1 MMTYFAKMAE
11 INFVHDQMY
20 IYSSIMN
27 AIYIWHIYT
36 FPIALKIKD
45 EYTIKNFR

>member
-20 IYSSIMN
+20 IYSGIMN
-27 AIYIWHIYT
+27 ATYIWHV
-36 FPIALKIKD
+36 FRLPIGIKL
-45 EYTIKNFR
+45 NQ